1 MGSPAGSRAG
11 SKRSSRSD
19 SLAGAAPRSSPV
31 GKLSP
36 PGVADEAAAAEH
48 LGLLHGNAV
57 IEPGGSDEEGEF
69 SPSEYD
75 SASISDQS
83 DSTSL
88 GSSIYGHSYV
98 NGRRYHRYR
107 HGRYPIP
114 NDEAEQNREDMLHT
128 MMLEATDGKLF
139 YASIGDYPQKILDL
153 GTGTGLWAIEM
164 GDKYPSAEVL
174 GIDLSPIQPC
184 WVPPNVK
191 FVIDDVEAE
200 WLNGDNWDFV
210 HLRNMIPVMK
220 SPVAL
225 LKQAYDNMKPG
236 GWVEIQDVD
245 GDVHTDDDT
254 VPDDWPLKRF
264 TEFMLEAFAKFG
276 TNAHAAVFGGQYLAE
291 AGFVNIQHNYIKLP
305 YGTWP
310 KDKIMRLVGMYYR
323 TACEEFF
330 PAVGAIHFPM
340 LGWDKAEMEVFFM
353 QCRQAM
359 RDPTV
364 HAYGKMHFWS
374 GQKPYDAD

>member
-1 MGSPAGSRAG
+1 MGSPTG

-31 GKLSP
+31 SKSSP
-36 PGVADEAAAAEH
+36 TGNLVEEPAAEN

-57 IEPGGSDEEGEF
+57 IEPGGSDEDGEF
-69 SPSEYD
+69 SPSEFD
-75 SASISDQS
+75 AESISDQS

-88 GSSIYGHSYV
+88 GSSIYDHSYV

-114 NDEAEQNREDMLHT
+114 NDEAEQHREDMLHT

-139 YASIGDYPQKILDL
+139 YAPIGDYPQKIIDL
-153 GTGTGLWAIEM
+153 GTGTGIWAMEM
-164 GDKYPSAEVL
+164 GDRYIGAEVL
-174 GIDLSPIQPC
+174 GLDLSPIQPT
-184 WVPPNVK
+184 WVPPNVT
-191 FVIDDVEAE
+191 FLIDDVEAE
-200 WLNGDNWDFV
+200 WLNGDDWDFV

-220 SPVAL
+220 SPVGL
-225 LKQAYDNMKPG
+225 LKQAYDHMKPG
-236 GWVEIQDVD
+236 GWVELQDVD
-245 GDVHTDDDT
+245 GDVHSDDNT
-254 VPDDWPLKRF
+254 IPEDWPLKKF
-264 TEFMLEAFAKFG
+264 TEYMLEAFAKF
-276 TNAHAAVFGGQYLAE
+276 
-291 AGFVNIQHNYIKLP
+291 GFVNIQHNYIKLP

-323 TACEEFF
+323 TACEDFF

-340 LGWDKAEMEVFFM
+340 LGWEKTEMEVFFM

-359 RDPTV
+359 RDPKV

-374 GQKPYDAD
+374 GQKPYNAE

>member
-1 MGSPAGSRAG
+1 MGSPAGSPAG

-19 SLAGAAPRSSPV
+19 SLAGGAPRSSPV

-36 PGVADEAAAAEH
+36 TGAAVAAAAAEH
-48 LGLLHGNAV
+48 PGLLQGNAV

-75 SASISDQS
+75 SASISDRS

-88 GSSIYGHSYV
+88 GSSIYDHSYV

-139 YASIGDYPQKILDL
+139 YAPIGDYPQKILDL

-164 GDKYPSAEVL
+164 GDRYPGAEVL
-174 GIDLSPIQPC
+174 GIDLSPIQPS

-225 LKQAYDNMKPG
+225 LKQAYDNIKPG
-236 GWVEIQDVD
+236 GWVELQDVD

-254 VPDDWPLKRF
+254 IPDDWPLKRF

-305 YGTWP
+305 V
-310 KDKIMRLVGMYYR
+310 MRLVGMYYR

-374 GQKPYDAD
+374 GQKPYDAK